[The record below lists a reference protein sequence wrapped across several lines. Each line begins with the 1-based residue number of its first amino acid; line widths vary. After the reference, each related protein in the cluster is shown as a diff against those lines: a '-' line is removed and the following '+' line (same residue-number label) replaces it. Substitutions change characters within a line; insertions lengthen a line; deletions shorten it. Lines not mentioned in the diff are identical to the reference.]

1 MNVKLTIETINDVTF
16 MISLVDIADRMRK
29 GPKTTSKDWDMALF
43 KKISELV
50 MEHDIQCPKDPS
62 NWINTDDS
70 LADEAWEAA
79 VEFVVDVGC
88 LCLDRERVITF
99 TEEEVKEAIRAM
111 QREVIMGEGKDQR
124 VWKQHRIEG
133 KEPLN
138 IAPGHHAPFTE
149 DYANIVVHNFAMI
162 PRLDFLEGFN
172 FPMIDGYDIYGPP
185 IEAYASRRQVAWL
198 REGVRKAGRPGA
210 AIVYYPI
217 STAASSFLATLD
229 PVSGLRPTDGVLLSV
244 LPDVKVQYDLITA
257 ALVMQSYGYFGISG
271 SFGIAGGF
279 AGGPEG
285 AIIESLVKTLIAW
298 IVYRDNLYYNGV
310 EHFMHVSGGKRHM
323 FPINFARSVVYQATI
338 RNSNGIPM
346 HWPIPVSELCT
357 MSHLE
362 ELVLRSMEAAV
373 NGANLYV
380 PRVSR
385 SRMNGG
391 QTPADAE
398 LMIEASDAAIDTGLK
413 REDIYPAFN
422 PIIDKLMKNPDPEPG
437 KLINECY
444 DLQRHRPS
452 KEYSELISSVKKEFE
467 DCGLQW
473 R

>member
-1 MNVKLTIETINDVTF
+1 MIN
-16 MISLVDIADRMRK
+16 LVEIADRMRN
-29 GPKTTSKDWDMALF
+29 GPKMAAKDWDMALF

-50 MEHDIQCPKDPS
+50 KEYDIKCPSDQS

-70 LADEAWEAA
+70 LADAAWEAA
-79 VEFVVDVGC
+79 VEFVVENGC
-88 LCLDRERVITF
+88 LCLDRERVIRF
-99 TEEEVKEAIRAM
+99 TEEEIMEAIRSM
-111 QREVIMGEGKDQR
+111 QKEVMMGEGEDAR
-124 VWKQHRIEG
+124 VWKQHKIEG
-133 KEPLN
+133 EEPLN
-138 IAPGHHAPFTE
+138 VAPGHHAPFTE
-149 DYANIVVHNFAMI
+149 DLANTVVHNFAMI

-172 FPMIDGYDIYGPP
+172 FPKIDGYDIYGIP
-185 IEAYASRRQVAWL
+185 IEAYASKRQVAWL

-210 AIVYYPI
+210 ALVYYPI
-217 STAASSFLATLD
+217 STAASSFLATIDL
-229 PVSGLRPTDGVLLSV
+229 VAGLRPTDGVLLSV
-244 LPDVKVQYDLITA
+244 LPDVKVQYDLLTV
-257 ALVMQSYGYFGISG
+257 ALVLQSYGYFGISG

-285 AIIESLVKTLIAW
+285 AIIESIVKTLIAW

-310 EHFMHVSGGKRHM
+310 EHFIHVSGSRRCM

-338 RNSNGIPM
+338 RNSDGIPM

-357 MSHLE
+357 GSHLE
-362 ELVLRSMEAAV
+362 ELVLRSIEATV

-398 LMIEASDAAIDTGLK
+398 LMIEASDATIRTGIK
-413 REDIYPAFN
+413 RGEVYEMFK
-422 PIIDKLMKNPDPEPG
+422 PIIEKLVANSTPEPG
-437 KLINECY
+437 KLITECY
-444 DLQRHRPS
+444 DLQRHKPS
-452 KEYSELISSVKKEFE
+452 PEYQGLIMRVKNEFK

-473 R
+473 Q

>member
-1 MNVKLTIETINDVTF
+1 
-16 MISLVDIADRMRK
+16 MISLVEIADRMRK
-29 GPKTTSKDWDMALF
+29 GPKTTAKDWDMALF
-43 KKISELV
+43 KKMTELV
-50 MEHDIQCPKDPS
+50 KEHDIRCPDETS

-70 LADEAWEAA
+70 LADEAWNAA

-88 LCLDRERVITF
+88 LCLDRERVIRF
-99 TEEEVKEAIRAM
+99 TEEEVKEAVRAM
-111 QREVIMGEGKDQR
+111 QGEVIMGEGKDAR

-133 KEPLN
+133 REPMN
-138 IAPGHHAPFTE
+138 IAPGHHSPFTE
-149 DYANIVVHNFAMI
+149 DLANMVVHNFASI

-185 IEAYASRRQVAWL
+185 LEAYASKRQVAWL

-217 STAASSFLATLD
+217 STAASSFLATIDL
-229 PVSGLRPTDGVLLSV
+229 VSGLRPTDGVLLSV
-244 LPDVKVQYDLITA
+244 LPDVKVQYDLLTA
-257 ALVMQSYGYFGISG
+257 ALVLQSYGYFGISG

-285 AIIESLVKTLIAW
+285 AIVESLVKTLVAW
-298 IVYRDNLYYNGV
+298 LVYRDNLYYNGV
-310 EHFMHVSGGKRHM
+310 EHFMHVSGGRRYM

-338 RNSNGIPM
+338 RNSKGIPM
-346 HWPIPVSELCT
+346 QWPIPVSELCT
-357 MSHLE
+357 ESHLE
-362 ELVLRSMEAAV
+362 ELILRSVEAAV

-391 QTPADAE
+391 QTPADSE
-398 LMIEASDAAIDTGLK
+398 VMIEASDAAINSGLK
-413 REDIYPAFN
+413 RGDIYPAFR
-422 PIIDKLMKNPDPEPG
+422 PIIERLMVNSTPEPG
-437 KLINECY
+437 KLITECY

-452 KEYSELISSVKKEFE
+452 AEYRDLIVKVKREFE

-473 R
+473 E